1 MSRRRPLPLLG
12 EGLFLFAREVW
23 ESHQMRTAT
32 NCRSSIARAIF
43 VWLCLGW
50 TTMAAAQSPAPA
62 NRTLTRIAIGSCAY
76 QEIEQP
82 IWSAVHAYRPELFL
96 FAGDNVYGDVQDG
109 KVVTDPTQLPSSI
122 AAAYARAAAIPGMK
136 TLRETVPHLAVWD
149 DHDYGKND
157 GGADFPLKGEAKRQF
172 IEFWAL
178 PPNDPRRTRD
188 GLYDAYTFGP
198 PGQRVQVILLDTRW
212 FRSPLKPTDQRAK
225 GKEVW
230 VPDDEP
236 SKTMLGAAQWTWLEE
251 QLKVPA
257 DLRLIVS
264 SIQVLADGHGWEKWA
279 NLPRERQKLF
289 DLIGAAKA
297 NRVVFLSGDRH
308 IGGLYRETK
317 GAPYPLY
324 EMTSSGLTQFF
335 SGSNEDGQ
343 NRVGAV
349 FGAVNFGTIDID
361 WWTGTVALSLRSMNG
376 EVVRRQTIELAEMAG
391 Q

>member
-1 MSRRRPLPLLG
+1 MFNRACWAIGLLLCG
-12 EGLFLFAREVW
+12 WCA
-23 ESHQMRTAT
+23 TA
-32 NCRSSIARAIF
+32 
-43 VWLCLGW
+43 L
-50 TTMAAAQSPAPA
+50 AQVAPPA
-62 NRTLTRIAIGSCAY
+62 NRTLTRIAFGSCAY

-82 IWSAVHAYRPELFL
+82 IWQAVLAYKPELFL
-96 FAGDNVYGDVQDG
+96 FGGDNVYADVQDG
-109 KVVTDPTQLPSSI
+109 KVVTDEALLPGAI
-122 AAAYARAAAIPGMK
+122 AAAYAKAAIIPGMK
-136 TLRETVPHLAVWD
+136 VLRETVPHLAVWD
-149 DHDYGKND
+149 DHDYAKND

-172 IEFWAL
+172 VEFWKL
-178 PPNDPRRTRD
+178 PANDPRRTRE

-230 VPDDEP
+230 VPDDDP
-236 SKTMLGAAQWTWLEE
+236 AKTMLGTAQWTWLDE

-257 DLRLIVS
+257 DLRLVVS

-289 DLIGAAKA
+289 DMIGATKA
-297 NRVVFLSGDRH
+297 GRVLFLSGDRH
-308 IGGLYRETK
+308 IGGMYRETK
-317 GAPYPLY
+317 GTPYPLH

-335 SGSNEDGQ
+335 SAASEDGQ

-361 WWTGTVALSLRSMNG
+361 WWAGTVALSIRSMNG
-376 EVVRRQTIELAEMAG
+376 EVVRRQTIDLSEMVAK
-391 Q
+391 